1 MTGTSRHGRGQALAE
16 FALVFPILVLLMVAL
31 FDLGRIVVASNSL
44 TNGVREGARLAIV
57 NQDLTRV
64 QARVRDQVFTIT
76 PTVSVAFR
84 RVGSSADPEEADP
97 EEKVCD
103 PIVVGC
109 VAVVRGTAT
118 VTPITPII
126 GAFIGPI
133 PLTAVSQAPVEFVC
147 PNPAIAAYQSVDSCP
162 RQP

>member
-1 MTGTSRHGRGQALAE
+1 MIRMNHDGRGQALAE
-16 FALVFPILVLLMVAL
+16 FALIFPILVLLMVAL
-31 FDLGRIVVASNSL
+31 FDLGRIVVAYNSL

-57 NQDLTRV
+57 NQDVTRV
-64 QARVRDQVFTIT
+64 QTRVRDQVFTIT

-84 RVGSSADPEEADP
+84 RVGPNTDPEQNQ
-97 EEKVCD
+97 VCN

-118 VTPITPII
+118 VGPITPII
-126 GAFIGPI
+126 GSIVGLI

-147 PNPAIAAYQSVDSCP
+147 PNPDIAAYQSVDSCP